1 ITGIDAE
8 EARSLPGVLGV
19 WTAQDFAGLPPRPSV
34 PGLDRGY
41 LAGDKVH
48 YVGEPLAV
56 VVAADRYTAAD
67 AARAVRVSY
76 EPLPVMA
83 TVEDALAPDAAPI
96 FAPLPGNLA
105 LEQQVTP
112 DDVTADLEAA
122 PHR

>member
-1 ITGIDAE
+1 
-8 EARSLPGVLGV
+8 
-19 WTAQDFAGLPPRPSV
+19 PPRPSV

-122 PHR
+122 PHRLRARLVNQRCAGAPIE